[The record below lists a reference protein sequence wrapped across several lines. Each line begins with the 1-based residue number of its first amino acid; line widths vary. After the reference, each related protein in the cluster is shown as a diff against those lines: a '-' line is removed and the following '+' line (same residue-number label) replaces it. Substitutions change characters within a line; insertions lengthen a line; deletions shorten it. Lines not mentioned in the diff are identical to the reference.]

1 MLEWKSQTSAYFPAV
16 AGAVSV
22 AVPPRPATLTSKP
35 PVLDVT
41 VWASLSAL
49 VIMIIVPGA
58 TEAGTVN
65 MKSLMV
71 TTAVADEP
79 PNVDDGVD
87 GVDGVAGPGAADV
100 AAADGA
106 SDDVGEPD
114 VGELDVGGAL
124 VAVDD
129 GVGAV
134 ATGAGAEPLQAL
146 SASASPPK
154 AIVARRMG

>member
-16 AGAVSV
+16 AGAVNM

-79 PNVDDGVD
+79 PDVDDVA
-87 GVDGVAGPGAADV
+87 DGVAGPGAADV
-100 AAADGA
+100 AAEDGA
-106 SDDVGEPD
+106 SDDVGELD

-129 GVGAV
+129 DVGAV
-134 ATGAGAEPLQAL
+134 ATGAGAELLQAL

>member
-16 AGAVSV
+16 AGAVNM

-79 PNVDDGVD
+79 PGVADGVD

-100 AAADGA
+100 AAEDGA
-106 SDDVGEPD
+106 SDD

-124 VAVDD
+124 VEVEVDD
-129 GVGAV
+129 DDDVGAV
-134 ATGAGAEPLQAL
+134 AAGAGAELLQAL

>member
-1 MLEWKSQTSAYFPAV
+1 
-16 AGAVSV
+16 
-22 AVPPRPATLTSKP
+22 
-35 PVLDVT
+35 
-41 VWASLSAL
+41 
-49 VIMIIVPGA
+49 
-58 TEAGTVN
+58 

-114 VGELDVGGAL
+114 VGELDVGELDVGGAL

-129 GVGAV
+129 DVGAV
-134 ATGAGAEPLQAL
+134 ATGAGAELLQAL

>member
-16 AGAVSV
+16 AGAVNM

-79 PNVDDGVD
+79 PDGAD

-100 AAADGA
+100 AAEDGA
-106 SDDVGEPD
+106 SDD

-124 VAVDD
+124 VEVAVDED
-129 GVGAV
+129 VGAV
-134 ATGAGAEPLQAL
+134 ATGAGAELLQAL

>member
-16 AGAVSV
+16 AGAVNM

-71 TTAVADEP
+71 TTPVADEP
-79 PNVDDGVD
+79 PDEPPDVA
-87 GVDGVAGPGAADV
+87 DGVAGPGAADV
-100 AAADGA
+100 AAEDGA
-106 SDDVGEPD
+106 SDGVGALDVGA
-114 VGELDVGGAL
+114 LDVGGAL

-129 GVGAV
+129 EAGAV
-134 ATGAGAEPLQAL
+134 ATGAGAELLQAL